1 MVYPITEEYEEAIKV
16 AQKIGMLDLTV
27 DGDVRQLVITC
38 LNITLCLPPPFL
50 SLPLLSA
57 HLSPLISPPPPLSL
71 PLLSLP
77 LLSLPLLSL
86 PSSPQPYNSYIED
99 LHIKL
104 SRPLASAHRDEAMD
118 TYEAS

>member
-16 AQKIGMLDLTV
+16 AQKIGMLELTV

-50 SLPLLSA
+50 SLRLS
-57 HLSPLISPPPPLSL
+57 PPPLSPPPL
-71 PLLSLP
+71 PSSLSPHLSPP
-77 LLSLPLLSL
+77 LFSPPSSLS

-104 SRPLASAHRDEAMD
+104 SRPLVSVHRDEVMD
-118 TYEAS
+118 TSEAS